1 MIPVVHVASD
11 LGQGG
16 TERSIELLATPGAG
30 PAGQRVVALDRD
42 GPTGERLRAAGVPV
56 EVFAGDYDA
65 AARAIAGRGAA
76 VALLNRSG
84 RPEAKWTGVIR
95 RLAAGPVLPLEVSHF
110 GWLDRGGV
118 AAGLKGSFSVSGTT
132 LAKYLRQMLGHWP
145 TEAEVAGAPLALAA
159 GNNPVAAAPAPLE
172 DRAELRRALGLP
184 GGAFIAIRLGR
195 PDPRK
200 WSDLLIVHGARLLAD
215 LPRLHLVFLSAPA
228 SRVPVI
234 RRLMGPRATPAPFTT
249 DRATVARYL
258 AASDAMLHY
267 ARYGESFGYALAEAA
282 LAGLPVIAQAT
293 PWGDNAQAELIRDGE
308 TGFLVDSYESTRQAL
323 ARLGDD
329 PEFARALARQAAADI
344 GVRFGVAAT
353 WRLLQAFIE
362 HARSGGR
369 GLVATPADLA
379 ADQRARLAAGIASY
393 GARHPLALRLEA
405 ERPLYIRPWFWRLAA
420 GDVVD
425 IVKQR
430 LAR

>member
-1 MIPVVHVASD
+1 MIPVVHVAAD

-16 TERSIELLATPGAG
+16 TERSIELLATAGAG

-56 EVFAGDYDA
+56 EVFAGDYEA

-95 RLAAGPVLPLEVSHF
+95 RLAAGPVVPLEVSHF

-159 GNNPVAAAPAPLE
+159 GNNPVAAVPAPFE

-215 LPRLHLVFLSAPA
+215 LPRLHLVFLSAPT

-234 RRLMGPRATPAPFTT
+234 RRLMGPRATLAPFTT

-308 TGFLVDSYESTRQAL
+308 TGFLADSYESTRQAL

-329 PEFARALARQAAADI
+329 PEFARALARRAAADI

-369 GLVATPADLA
+369 GLIAAPADLA

-420 GDVVD
+420 GDAVD
-425 IVKQR
+425 IVKRR